1 MTDEADGKGSPVRG
15 MDERHIPAI
24 VFACLTPGELRLLM
38 CPEHGLA
45 HFGIRFDV
53 PASAIPPDLR
63 TPNTR
68 LWLEFDERGKLVKV
82 DPIGDPGLEHLKG
95 PTKLRNLDL
104 SNVSGVTAE
113 GIQKLKKSPP
123 ECHVKH

>member
-45 HFGIRFDV
+45 DFGI
-53 PASAIPPDLR
+53 PASAISPDLR

-68 LWLEFDERGKLVKV
+68 LWLEFDEHGKLVEV
-82 DPIGDPGLEHLKG
+82 DPIGDPGIEHLKG
-95 PTKLRNLDL
+95 LTRLRTLDL
-104 SNVSGVTAE
+104 TNVSDGTEE
-113 GIQKLKKSPP
+113 GIQKLKKSLP
-123 ECHVKH
+123 ECHAKH